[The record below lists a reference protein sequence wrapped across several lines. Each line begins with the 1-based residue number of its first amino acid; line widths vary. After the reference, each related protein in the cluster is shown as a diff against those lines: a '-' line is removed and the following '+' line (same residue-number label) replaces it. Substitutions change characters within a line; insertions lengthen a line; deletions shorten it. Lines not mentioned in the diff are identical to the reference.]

1 MLKMLLMIS
10 LLKRWLTMT
19 MKVKILLMKLLLINL
34 TKMVVRIQ
42 TVKIREEQVPPE
54 ILDLGFFTPFLSRP
68 NPARTKIKDPETRP
82 NSRNS
87 SFKFLILSWIWK
99 KTIKILEI
107 PDFYSQILE
116 NYSINIMNFKYN
128 QKWENMYACRIQQ
141 RKIHS
146 KYLSSC
152 LSLLPLPEFQVLN
165 PAWNQELQFY
175 ISWFLLEIKKNLFK
189 HLDSWLLKFLSFL
202 EFLIL
207 AWSNF

>member
-1 MLKMLLMIS
+1 MRAIAYFCL
-10 LLKRWLTMT
+10 RRT
-19 MKVKILLMKLLLINL
+19 
-34 TKMVVRIQ
+34 
-42 TVKIREEQVPPE
+42 REEQVLPE

-87 SFKFLILSWIWK
+87 AFKFLILSWIWK

-116 NYSINIMNFKYN
+116 IYSINIMNFKYN

-141 RKIHS
+141 REIHS

-175 ISWFLLEIKKNLFK
+175 ISWFLLEIKKI
-189 HLDSWLLKFLSFL
+189 SL
-202 EFLIL
+202 EILIL
-207 AWSNF
+207 DCWNFWAFQNSWFLLDPIC